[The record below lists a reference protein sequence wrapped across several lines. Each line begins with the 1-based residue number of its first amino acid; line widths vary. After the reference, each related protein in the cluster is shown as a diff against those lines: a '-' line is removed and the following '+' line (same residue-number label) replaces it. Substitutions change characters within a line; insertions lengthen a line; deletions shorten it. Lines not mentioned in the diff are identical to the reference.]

1 MEWRDHGI
9 IIGTRKHGET
19 SLILEV
25 MTEMRGRHLG
35 LVRGGRSRRMQP
47 VLQPGNAVDLIW
59 RARLEEHLG
68 TYQVEP
74 VSLMAARLMEH
85 PAGIYGIQLL
95 GCHLRLLPE
104 RDRHSELYGAIK
116 VIIEHLAEPAI
127 AGPLMVRFEL
137 RLLEEL
143 GFGLDLASCAGTGR
157 TDELVYVSPK
167 SGRAVSREAGEPYR
181 DRMLALPD
189 FLAGRTGGD
198 VDAETM
204 DQAFRLTGYFLER
217 HIYGPRGLKEPGE
230 RAGFAAA
237 VRRALMKEEPAD
249 DGH

>member
-9 IIGTRKHGET
+9 IIGTRRHGET

-47 VLQPGNAVDLIW
+47 VLQPGNAVDLVW
-59 RARLEEHLG
+59 RARIEEHLG

-74 VSLMAARLMEH
+74 VTMSAARLMDH
-85 PAGIYGIQLL
+85 STGIYGIQLL

-104 RDRHSELYGAIK
+104 RDRHSELYSAVK
-116 VIIEHLAEPAI
+116 LIIEHLAEPAI

-143 GFGLDLASCAGTGR
+143 GFGLDLASCAGTGA
-157 TDELVYVSPK
+157 TQELVYVSPK
-167 SGRAVSREAGEPYR
+167 SGRAVSREAGDPWK
-181 DRMLALPD
+181 DKLLALPD
-189 FLAGRTGGD
+189 FLAGRPGGE
-198 VDAETM
+198 VGAQTM
-204 DQAFRLTGYFLER
+204 DEAFRLTGFFLER
-217 HIYGPRGLKEPGE
+217 HIYGPRGVKEPGE
-230 RAGFAAA
+230 RAGFVAA
-237 VRRALMKEEPAD
+237 VRRALTEEKD
-249 DGH
+249 DE

>member
-9 IIGTRKHGET
+9 IIGTRRHGET

-47 VLQPGNAVDLIW
+47 VLQPGNAVDLVW
-59 RARLEEHLG
+59 RARIEEHLG

-74 VSLMAARLMEH
+74 VTMSAARLMDH
-85 PAGIYGIQLL
+85 STGIYGIQLL

-104 RDRHSELYGAIK
+104 RDRHTELYSAVK
-116 VIIEHLAEPAI
+116 LIIEHLSEPAI

-143 GFGLDLASCAGTGR
+143 GFGLDLASCAGTGA
-157 TDELVYVSPK
+157 TQELVYVSPK
-167 SGRAVSREAGEPYR
+167 SGRAVSREAGDPWK
-181 DRMLALPD
+181 DKLLALPD
-189 FLAGRTGGD
+189 FLAGRPGGE
-198 VDAETM
+198 VGAQTM
-204 DQAFRLTGYFLER
+204 DEAFRLTGFFLER
-217 HIYGPRGLKEPGE
+217 HIYGPRGVKEPGE
-230 RAGFAAA
+230 RAGFVAA
-237 VRRALMKEEPAD
+237 VRRALTEEKD
-249 DGH
+249 DE